1 MDSVENEINSGLFIE
16 DFKRNKISFYKFISK
31 VKEIS
36 KDEMSNHDFCNR
48 VCKYIV
54 RILNKV
60 MNMIANVYD
69 LHHKPNIYERSTV
82 KYVFDEL
89 KKSLSGIDNFDFDVV
104 MENLDYHYIY
114 FKFDNIEKYYKY
126 SFDSGKLKE
135 IDKFE
140 FERIRDSYGP
150 VLQLVNKGVSE

>member
-1 MDSVENEINSGLFIE
+1 
-16 DFKRNKISFYKFISK
+16 
-31 VKEIS
+31 
-36 KDEMSNHDFCNR
+36 MSNHDFCNR

-104 MENLDYHYIY
+104 MENLDYHYMY

-126 SFDSGKLKE
+126 SFESGKLKE
-135 IDKFE
+135 IDKSE
-140 FERIRDSYGP
+140 FERVRDSYGP
-150 VLQLVNKGVSE
+150 VLQLVNKGITE